1 MLARPRLPEPAM
13 KALPLSLAVAL
24 AIGLSVSVSPTARAA
39 DAPAA
44 SAPAAPAWVARSNAF
59 SQILLKAQAPFAP
72 EEASFFGIPGYD
84 DQVFDLKPKVGER
97 FRAAMAQAKTELQAK
112 LAVEQDPNVRQD
124 LQILIDAANRNIENS
139 TLNEQ
144 YMLPWADVGQ
154 NVFGGLQALLSD
166 QTPPERRAHA
176 LARLQHYAGLTDG
189 TTSIVQLAKDRY
201 NERAGDSALTRP
213 SKMEVEQALAN
224 SDTYIKGIA
233 DLFAQYK
240 IDGAQPALDAL
251 GKQLRDYAAWT
262 RSEVLPKA
270 RDDAKLPAPVYAFQ
284 LKQMGIDITPQL
296 LMQRAEVEFMESRAA
311 MRQLAPQVVAAK
323 GLKVDDPNDY
333 IAVLHALKR
342 DTIPNDK
349 LEGEYRKVIDAI
361 DPIIRKQGIVDVPN
375 RPMIMRLGSPAESA
389 AQPAPH
395 FLPAPLV
402 GNTGQQGQF
411 VLPVSVPT
419 ADGKALQYDDFNFP
433 SAAWTLSAHEGRP
446 GHELQFTAM
455 IERGVS
461 LARSMFAF
469 NSVNVE
475 GWALYAEAEMVPY
488 EPVDGQFIA
497 LQLRLL
503 RAARAILDPM
513 LNLGLIDRAS
523 ADRVLEDEVGVS
535 AAMAK
540 QELDR
545 YMFNMPGQA
554 GSYFYGYSRLLQTR
568 MDAELALGPKFDRKA
583 FNNFVIGQGML
594 PPDLLAAAVKE
605 QFVPQQMAKK

>member
-1 MLARPRLPEPAM
+1 M

-24 AIGLSVSVSPTARAA
+24 AIGLAVPAAPAVRAA

-44 SAPAAPAWVARSNAF
+44 AAPAVPAWVARSNGFA
-59 SQILLKAQAPFAP
+59 QILLQAQAPFAP

-84 DQVFDLKPKVGER
+84 EQVFDLKPKVDER
-97 FRAAMAQAKTELQAK
+97 FRAAMTQARTELAAR
-112 LAVEQDPNVRQD
+112 LALEKDPNVRQD

-139 TLNEQ
+139 EINEQ
-144 YMLPWADVGQ
+144 YLLSWTDVGQ
-154 NVFGGLQALLSD
+154 NMFGGLQALLSD

-176 LARLQHYAGLTDG
+176 LARLQRYAGMTAD
-189 TTSIVQLAKDRY
+189 TTPLAQLAKDRY
-201 NERAGDSALTRP
+201 AERAGDAALTRP
-213 SKMEVEQALAN
+213 TRMELEQALAN
-224 SDTYIKGIA
+224 SDTYIQGID
-233 DLFAQYK
+233 DLFAKYK
-240 IDGAQPALDAL
+240 IEGAQPALDAL
-251 GKQLRDYAAWT
+251 GKQLRDYATWT
-262 RSEVLPKA
+262 RSEVLPTA
-270 RDDAKLPAPVYAFQ
+270 RADARLPAPVYAFQ
-284 LKQMGIDITPQL
+284 LKQMGIDIDPRTL
-296 LMQRAEVEFMESRAA
+296 VQRAEVEFMESRAA

-323 GLKVDDPNDY
+323 GLEVSDPNDY
-333 IAVLHALKR
+333 IAVLRALKR
-342 DTIPNDK
+342 DTIPNDQ
-349 LEGEYRKVIDAI
+349 LEAEYRKVIDAI
-361 DPIIRKQGIVDVPN
+361 DPIIRARGIVDVPN

-455 IERGVS
+455 VERGVS

-523 ADRVLEDEVGVS
+523 AGRVLEDEVGVS
-535 AAMAK
+535 PAMAK

-545 YMFNMPGQA
+545 YMFNAPGQA

-568 MDAELALGPKFDRKA
+568 MDAELALGAKFDRLA

-594 PPDLLAAAVKE
+594 PPDLLAAAVRE
-605 QFVPQQMAKK
+605 QFVPQQLAKK

>member
-1 MLARPRLPEPAM
+1 M
-13 KALPLSLAVAL
+13 KALPLSLALAL
-24 AIGLSVSVSPTARAA
+24 GLAVPAASAVHAA

-44 SAPAAPAWVARSNAF
+44 AAAPAAPAWVARSNDFA
-59 SQILLKAQAPFAP
+59 QILLKAQAPFAP

-84 DQVFDLKPKVGER
+84 DQVYDLKPKVGER
-97 FRAAMAQAKTELQAK
+97 FRAAMQQAKTELAAK

-124 LQILIDAANRNIENS
+124 LQILIDAADRNIENS
-139 TLNEQ
+139 RLNEQ
-144 YMLPWADVGQ
+144 YLLPWADVGQ
-154 NVFGGLQALLSD
+154 NVFSGLQALLSD
-166 QTPPERRAHA
+166 QTTPERRAHA
-176 LARLQHYAGLTDG
+176 LARLQRYAGVTDD
-189 TTSIVQLAKDRY
+189 TTPLVQLAKDRY
-201 NERAGDSALTRP
+201 TERVGDASLTRP
-213 SKMEVEQALAN
+213 TRMEVEQALAN
-224 SDTYIKGIA
+224 SETYIKGI
-233 DLFAQYK
+233 DELFAKYK
-240 IDGAQPALDAL
+240 VEGARPALDAI
-251 GKQLRDYAAWT
+251 GQQLRDYAAWT
-262 RSEVLPKA
+262 RNEVLPRA

-284 LKQMGIDITPQL
+284 LKQMGIDIDPRL
-296 LMQRAEVEFMESRAA
+296 LMQRAQVEFMETRAA

-323 GLKVDDPNDY
+323 NLQVSDPNDH
-333 IAVLHALKR
+333 IEVLRALKR
-342 DTIPNDK
+342 NTIPNDK

-361 DPIIRKQGIVDVPN
+361 DPIIRAQGIVDVPN
-375 RPMIMRLGSPAESA
+375 RPMIMRLGSAAESA

-455 IERGVS
+455 VERGVS
-461 LARSMFAF
+461 LARSLFAF

-513 LNLGLIDRAS
+513 LNLGLIDRAT
-523 ADRVLEDEVGVS
+523 AQRVLEDEVGVS
-535 AAMAK
+535 PAMAK

-545 YMFNMPGQA
+545 YMFNAPGQA

-568 MDAELALGPKFDRKA
+568 MDAELALGAKFDRLA

-594 PPDLLAAAVKE
+594 PPDLLAAAVRE
-605 QFVPQQMAKK
+605 QFVPQQLAKK

>member
-1 MLARPRLPEPAM
+1 M

-24 AIGLSVSVSPTARAA
+24 AIGLSVPAAPSAHAA

-44 SAPAAPAWVARSNAF
+44 SAPASQAWVARSNAF
-59 SQILLKAQAPFAP
+59 AQILLEAQAPFAP

-84 DQVFDLKPKVGER
+84 DQVFDLKPKVDER
-97 FRAAMAQAKTELQAK
+97 FRAAMAQAKAELAAK
-112 LAVEQDPNVRQD
+112 LAVEKDPNVRQD
-124 LQILIDAANRNIENS
+124 LQILIDAADRNIENS
-139 TLNEQ
+139 KLNEQ
-144 YMLPWADVGQ
+144 YMLPWVDVGQ
-154 NVFGGLQALLSD
+154 NVFTGLQALLSD

-176 LARLQHYAGLTDG
+176 LARLQRYAGMTAD
-189 TTSIVQLAKDRY
+189 TTPLAQLAKDRY
-201 NERAGDSALTRP
+201 AERAGDAALTRP

-224 SDTYIKGIA
+224 SDTYIKGID
-233 DLFAQYK
+233 DLFAHYK
-240 IDGAQPALDAL
+240 IEGAQPALEAL

-262 RSEVLPKA
+262 RGEVLPRA

-284 LKQMGIDITPQL
+284 LEQMGIDIDPRTL
-296 LMQRAEVEFMESRAA
+296 IQRAEVEFMESRAA
-311 MRQLAPQVVAAK
+311 MRQLAPQVAAAK
-323 GLKVDDPNDY
+323 GLKVSDPNDY
-333 IAVLHALKR
+333 IAVLRALKR
-342 DTIPNDK
+342 DTIPNDQ

-361 DPIIRKQGIVDVPN
+361 DPIIRARGIVDVPN
-375 RPMIMRLGSPAESA
+375 RPMVMRLGSPAESA

-419 ADGKALQYDDFNFP
+419 ADGKALQYDDFNYP

-523 ADRVLEDEVGVS
+523 AGRVLEEEVGVS
-535 AAMAK
+535 PAMAK

-545 YMFNMPGQA
+545 YMFNSPGQA

-568 MDAELALGPKFDRKA
+568 MDAELALGAKFDRHA

-594 PPDLLAAAVKE
+594 PPDLLAAAVRE
-605 QFVPQQMAKK
+605 QFIPQQLAKK